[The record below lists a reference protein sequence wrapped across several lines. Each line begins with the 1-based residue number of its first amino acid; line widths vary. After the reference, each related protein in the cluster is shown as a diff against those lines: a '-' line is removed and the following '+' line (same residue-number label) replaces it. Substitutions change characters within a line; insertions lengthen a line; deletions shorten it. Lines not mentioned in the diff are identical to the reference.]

1 MSNIIEALTETVRG
15 RVIARSDADYDEA
28 RAVYNAMHDRK
39 PRAVV
44 QCVDSADVMAAVAAG
59 RDAGLDVAI
68 RGGGHSVPGFGTVE
82 DGLVIDLSKMKNVRV
97 DPIKKVAR
105 VGGGATW
112 GDVDHAT
119 YPFGL
124 AAPGGI
130 ISTTGVGGLT
140 LGGGIGYLTR
150 GVGLSID
157 NLLAAD
163 VVLADG
169 RQVTAS
175 DYQNEDLFWALRGGG
190 GNFGVVT
197 SFEFQLHDVGDVV
210 GGPLFYEFDDAAAV
224 LQCYR
229 DYIAKAPEPLGC
241 FFGWQIAPPLPI
253 IPENRVG
260 DLFCVLVTC
269 WNGPK
274 AEAEQVL
281 RPLRDAA
288 EVKAEDV
295 GVMPFP
301 ALQSAFDEL
310 VPKGM
315 QNYWKADFIEEL
327 TDDAIAAH
335 IEHGKRTPNVSS
347 SMHLH
352 PINGAAQR
360 VGADETAFGHR
371 DKNFAPVIVG
381 IWPDPNDNEANTK
394 WVRDYYAAI
403 HPHSGGEGGY
413 VNFMSGDDDHRVA
426 ENYGANYERLASVKA
441 KYDPYNLFHVNQNIA
456 RANRGE

>member
-1 MSNIIEALTETVRG
+1 
-15 RVIARSDADYDEA
+15 
-28 RAVYNAMHDRK
+28 
-39 PRAVV
+39 
-44 QCVDSADVMAAVAAG
+44 
-59 RDAGLDVAI
+59 
-68 RGGGHSVPGFGTVE
+68 
-82 DGLVIDLSKMKNVRV
+82 
-97 DPIKKVAR
+97 
-105 VGGGATW
+105 
-112 GDVDHAT
+112 
-119 YPFGL
+119 
-124 AAPGGI
+124 
-130 ISTTGVGGLT
+130 
-140 LGGGIGYLTR
+140 
-150 GVGLSID
+150 
-157 NLLAAD
+157 
-163 VVLADG
+163 
-169 RQVTAS
+169 
-175 DYQNEDLFWALRGGG
+175 LRGGG

-197 SFEFQLHDVGDVV
+197 SFEFQLHEVGDIV

-241 FFGWQIAPPLPI
+241 FFGWQIAPPLPF

-288 EVKAEDV
+288 EVKAEHV

-301 ALQSAFDEL
+301 ALQSAFDEF

-335 IEHGKRTPNVSS
+335 IEHGKKTPNVSS

-360 VGADETAFGHR
+360 VGVDETAFGHR

-381 IWPDPNDNEANTK
+381 IWPDPNDNDANTK
-394 WVRDYYAAI
+394 WVKDYYAAV

-426 ENYGANYERLASVKA
+426 ENYGANYERLTAVKA
-441 KYDPYNLFHVNQNIA
+441 KYDPCNLFHANQNIA
-456 RANRGE
+456 RANGR

>member
-1 MSNIIEALTETVRG
+1 MSNIIDALTETVRG
-15 RVIARSDADYDEA
+15 RVITRSDSDYDAA
-28 RAVYNAMHDRK
+28 RAVYNAMHDRR
-39 PRAVV
+39 PRAVI

-288 EVKAEDV
+288 EVKAEHV

-301 ALQSAFDEL
+301 ALQSAFDEF

-335 IEHGKRTPNVSS
+335 IEHGKKTPNVSS

-381 IWPDPNDNEANTK
+381 IWPDPDDNEANTK
-394 WVRDYYAAI
+394 WVKDYYAAI

-426 ENYGANYERLASVKA
+426 ENYGANYERLTAVKA
-441 KYDPYNLFHVNQNIA
+441 KYDPYNLFHVNQNISQTNG
-456 RANRGE
+456 R